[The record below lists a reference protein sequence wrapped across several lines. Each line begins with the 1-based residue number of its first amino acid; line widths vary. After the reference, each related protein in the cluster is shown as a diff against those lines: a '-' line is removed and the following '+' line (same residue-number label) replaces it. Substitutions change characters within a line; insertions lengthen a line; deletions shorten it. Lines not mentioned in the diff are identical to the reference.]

1 MTAEFKDLTGITPSP
16 VDIVPISLDGQSP
29 AYFAYVAT
37 LVKNG
42 LIQPNS
48 AIAGFGDNIRIKAAD
63 GVTAGNG
70 GNVTITAGSGS
81 GVGAGGNIILQPGA
95 QGTSGGDGIVQ
106 CTKKFQFYTGYSK
119 SDLAFQIN
127 NTTTGMWY
135 HSGAN
140 MFVWT
145 INNTDTICFRQGY
158 IRLSKGGGIYWSN
171 TTNDAI
177 TASDDTAIYS
187 ASRGVFAVDA
197 SMQSVNPQGGSLAF
211 KSFTTA
217 QTANVNDWV
226 MGPSAFQRVNCTTAS
241 AITGIAPYTGGA
253 HVDGR
258 MIRVYNVGNANLTL
272 SHNSTSSTAA
282 NRFYNATGAD
292 IILAPNDY
300 AELIWDGTNNGSGSS
315 GWRVS

>member
-70 GNVTITAGSGS
+70 GNVTISAGNGS

-95 QGTSGGDGIVQ
+95 QGTSGGNGKVRINDTAGVDTGFNFTRGYAGYPTLDQNRVYLRSATDNNQVIEFRSDAGAGNINIGPTGSVLSLGNGSNYVGIKEKSNSGTVSVISGS
-106 CTKKFQFYTGYSK
+106 YTGTTGS
-119 SDLAFQIN
+119 SFAFPNATTAIAANTNDLALP
-127 NTTTGMWY
+127 
-135 HSGAN
+135 A
-140 MFVWT
+140 
-145 INNTDTICFRQGY
+145 
-158 IRLSKGGGIYWSN
+158 
-171 TTNDAI
+171 
-177 TASDDTAIYS
+177 
-187 ASRGVFAVDA
+187 
-197 SMQSVNPQGGSLAF
+197 
-211 KSFTTA
+211 
-217 QTANVNDWV
+217 
-226 MGPSAFQRVNCTTAS
+226 SAFQRLNCTTACS
-241 AITGIAPYTGGA
+241 LTGIAPVTGTGSV

-272 SHNSTSSTAA
+272 AHNSTSTTG
-282 NRFYNATGAD
+282 NKFYNATGAD

-300 AELIWDGTNNGSGSS
+300 AELIYDSTNNGSGNA